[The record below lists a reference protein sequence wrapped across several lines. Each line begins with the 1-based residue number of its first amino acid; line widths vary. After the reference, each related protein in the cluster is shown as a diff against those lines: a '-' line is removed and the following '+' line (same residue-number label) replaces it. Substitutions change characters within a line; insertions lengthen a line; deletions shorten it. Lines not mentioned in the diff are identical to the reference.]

1 MVEMSKEFNRM
12 TNPAESFIKKGSE
25 KDTQE
30 EEPRSKQM
38 SILVKPSTHE
48 RLKLASSLESNS
60 VNGIINDV
68 LEAYLEENKEAIEAY
83 IKVYEKFRSNL
94 DDIK

>member
-12 TNPAESFIKKGSE
+12 SNPAESFIKKSSE

>member
-1 MVEMSKEFNRM
+1 MVEMSKEFNNM
-12 TNPAESFIKKGSE
+12 SNPANNFIKKGNE
-25 KDTQE
+25 KDTQ

-48 RLKLASSLESNS
+48 KLKLASSLEGNS

-83 IKVYEKFRSNL
+83 LKVYEKFRSNVK
-94 DDIK
+94 DMN

>member
-1 MVEMSKEFNRM
+1 MVEMSKKFNDM
-12 TNPAESFIKKGSE
+12 SNPADNFIKKGNE
-25 KDTQE
+25 KETQ

-48 RLKLASSLESNS
+48 KLKLASSLEGNT

-83 IKVYEKFRSNL
+83 LKVYEKFRSNL
-94 DDIK
+94 DEL

>member
-1 MVEMSKEFNRM
+1 MSKEFNNM
-12 TNPAESFIKKGSE
+12 SNPANNFIKKGNE

-30 EEPRSKQM
+30 EEQRSKQM

-48 RLKLASSLESNS
+48 RLKLASSLENNS

-68 LEAYLEENKEAIEAY
+68 LEVYLEENKEAIEEY
-83 IKVYEKFRSNL
+83 LKVYEKFKSNV
-94 DDIK
+94 DDMN

>member
-1 MVEMSKEFNRM
+1 MSKEFNNM
-12 TNPAESFIKKGSE
+12 SNPANNFIKKGNE
-25 KDTQE
+25 KDTQ

-48 RLKLASSLESNS
+48 RLKLASSLENNS

-94 DDIK
+94 DDIN

>member
-12 TNPAESFIKKGSE
+12 SNPAESFIKKGNE
-25 KDTQE
+25 KETQ

-48 RLKLASSLESNS
+48 KLKLASSLEGNS

-68 LEAYLEENKEAIEAY
+68 LEAYLEENNEAIEAY
-83 IKVYEKFRSNL
+83 LKVYEKFRSSVKDMN
-94 DDIK
+94 